1 MTVFGTLGVPVDADA
16 RARAI
21 LEFNSMSDRDMLS
34 DPRNYSVDA
43 TMLDG
48 IAIRIRA
55 IRPDDQERLHE
66 HFRGL
71 SEKSVYFRF
80 MGIRRD
86 LSAQDL
92 KRLTEL
98 DFKSHVGL
106 VATLTEN
113 GRERLIG
120 VGRYICGADP
130 HRAEVALA
138 ILDEFQ
144 GRGIGTLLLEH
155 LSLIADANGVTEFE
169 ADVLGENRRML
180 EVFAHSGF
188 ASGRSLDSG
197 VVHLHSSTS
206 KMLKKSF

>member
-1 MTVFGTLGVPVDADA
+1 MLIDA
-16 RARAI
+16 R
-21 LEFNSMSDRDMLS
+21 
-34 DPRNYSVDA
+34 NYCVDA

-66 HFRGL
+66 HFKGL
-71 SEKSVYFRF
+71 SERSVYFRF

-86 LSAQDL
+86 LSPQDL
-92 KRLTEL
+92 KHLTEL
-98 DFKSHVGL
+98 DFKTHVGL
-106 VATLTEN
+106 AATLTEN
-113 GRERLIG
+113 GRERFIG

-130 HRAEVALA
+130 TRAEVAFA
-138 ILDEFQ
+138 ILDGFQ

-169 ADVLGENRRML
+169 ADVLGENRQML

-188 ASGRSLDSG
+188 ESRRTLDSG
-197 VVHLHSSTS
+197 IVHLRSSTS
-206 KMLKKSF
+206 KVLKKSF

>member
-1 MTVFGTLGVPVDADA
+1 MLIDARKYCVDA
-16 RARAI
+16 
-21 LEFNSMSDRDMLS
+21 S
-34 DPRNYSVDA
+34 
-43 TMLDG
+43 MLDG
-48 IAIRIRA
+48 AAVRIRA
-55 IRPDDQERLHE
+55 IRPDDQERLHD

-71 SEKSVYFRF
+71 SEKSVYLRF

-86 LSAQDL
+86 LSPDDL

-113 GRERLIG
+113 GRERFIG
-120 VGRYICGADP
+120 VSRYICGNDP
-130 HRAEVALA
+130 HRAEVAFA

-155 LSLIADANGVTEFE
+155 LKLIADANSVTEFE
-169 ADVLGENRRML
+169 ADVLGENRQML
-180 EVFAHSGF
+180 EVFAHMGF
-188 ASGRSLDSG
+188 ESQRSLDSG

-206 KMLKKSF
+206 KMLKPFS